1 MMNKRDGSTTSQTS
15 QIHSL
20 QNVFEIIA
28 KYSILCSEDKYIQK
42 KNIAQLS
49 KYEKPRQRRSQSL
62 LQQVLEKK
70 SELQSNLQK
79 RKCFM
84 QKRKYIV

>member
-1 MMNKRDGSTTSQTS
+1 MIKKNGSTKQENP
-15 QIHSL
+15 QIQKLS
-20 QNVFEIIA
+20 NVFEIIA
-28 KYSILCSEDKYIQK
+28 KYSILCQEDKQIQK
-42 KNIAQLS
+42 QNIAQLS

-70 SELQSNLQK
+70 SELQSNIQK